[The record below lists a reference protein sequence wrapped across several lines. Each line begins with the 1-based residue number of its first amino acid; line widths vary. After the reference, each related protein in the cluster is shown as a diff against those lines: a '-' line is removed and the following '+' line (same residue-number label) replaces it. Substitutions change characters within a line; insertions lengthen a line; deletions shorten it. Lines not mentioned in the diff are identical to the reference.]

1 MPSLA
6 VLEGQKY
13 ISEETNVVSISRC
26 PYNKCHQRQSY
37 QTTHIPN
44 EGHNILVPIT
54 RNPSPPEHQSL
65 RLTSNNSLRQR
76 RNRRRIHNSTKLDSL
91 KPTTPIPT
99 QPQLDNTKLL
109 NPSFMGHGIPLKH
122 CRASRFI
129 QHSPPP
135 STATCSVDG
144 AKIPG
149 SMNLTLET
157 RQTLAAPRKEG
168 KDLVDSVGRV
178 RVCREDGVGA
188 EEGA

>member
-54 RNPSPPEHQSL
+54 HNPSPPEHQSL

-91 KPTTPIPT
+91 KPTTSIPT
-99 QPQLDNTKLL
+99 QPQLDNAKLL
-109 NPSFMGHGIPLKH
+109 NPSFMGHRIPLN
-122 CRASRFI
+122 
-129 QHSPPP
+129 
-135 STATCSVDG
+135 TVV
-144 AKIPG
+144 
-149 SMNLTLET
+149 
-157 RQTLAAPRKEG
+157 
-168 KDLVDSVGRV
+168 LVDSYSTVLLPALPPAASTEPRSQ
-178 RVCREDGVGA
+178 A
-188 EEGA
+188 A